1 MSNKRSQRNT
11 KSFKKARARA
21 GIPRQDLRSGGRVSL
36 MEGSVT
42 IGQND
47 DELTTTKT
55 TAETTEET
63 TAETT
68 EETTPETTEET
79 TPETTPETTEE
90 TTPVDTSDDMGSD
103 AATKAKADAKKALE
117 EADKAREEEEAIPKD
132 YSLEI
137 ADLEAKKKKLEAAS
151 KRLRGTGHPG
161 YGEDLADINRQ
172 LGRFNIRQQ
181 EYTDYQASQQDF
193 YNYSSLLTDVSE
205 EVEFEIKEAGKTV
218 AQEIIKNPA
227 IQGLTAKYT
236 EILNS
241 GMSPDDIQKAL
252 QDLGKESKE
261 LVIQLSQAPEFQNI
275 PLEKATLERR
285 GISGPGLPTAKK
297 EEEEKEG
304 IISRLIG
311 GILESYIGEKLSSV
325 IYDIGEGVF
334 DWMGST
340 VSRIFNFTT
349 GLFESDGDGR
359 PAWEEVSGG
368 LEIPGGTVVVQDQIE
383 VTGGGTVN
391 VAVDSDGDEI
401 VLENNPVNINDDGEL
416 LDEEGEVI
424 EDATVTEQ
432 EEDDGQDESDIVLDE
447 DGIREGRIAGSQ
459 GEVFNEEGE
468 RDDRKY
474 EVSTLLKEVELSP
487 EEGAAA
493 YQAYLDSDDYDSSKY
508 SDYEAWL
515 KDQPKK
521 TVAPAG
527 TITDD
532 ADIAKLG
539 ADYTTASLD
548 EVSTDINTTV
558 TAGTADTVTGIG
570 RPFSPEE
577 LQSNWEG
584 SEEYQQALTDADED
598 ADQQVIDLETNRRNL
613 LAQIKKTKGMGDVSR
628 TEDLNEDLKKLVR
641 RIARTKSR
649 RDSGALAKQLVED
662 SYQGWLETAPKTV
675 GGVGATTYEAVTGGV
690 AADTDVAKIDTATIK
705 QPTAAIATVTDT
717 VAAERSEEDEA
728 KGKASTSTFDK
739 SAESEVAR
747 VDFRTGDRT
756 ITPEEYAINWKDSDD
771 FKNIG
776 PIAKIPELVEVETDR
791 NKLATQLETASDEEK
806 VSIQEQIDALDARA
820 EQIKID
826 AQYTTPDGN
835 VFETETEGKAYEE
848 WLKTQPKETYNVAPT
863 PELEMQEREVITGE
877 PAPVGV
883 AAKIVNEY
891 GFGRSMKRVV
901 KGAQAKENAAAEL
914 AETYDLEP
922 ELADKILEDVGA
934 FDTENETQGNLGAIA
949 ALPRE
954 ALVSTQMENLMA
966 GMEDGKIPAWAR
978 PAVEKIEQNMAIRGL
993 SVSTVGRDSL
1003 FNAIIQAAAPL
1014 AESNAKALQ
1023 RRAEQNLDNEQQ
1035 ALIQDRNIAAK
1046 FLERNAEFA
1055 QEMKIANLSNDQ
1067 QMRIANL
1074 ESKNRAADSQM
1085 TSNDKRELANLNS
1098 KMQTNIAS
1106 AEIAKAMGIA
1116 QLNADQ
1122 QRAVENARINAN
1134 IDLAKFDD
1142 KQKVELVNS
1151 KFVQTMVAKDLDNRQ
1166 QAAIQ
1171 DSLNTAAIAMRN
1183 ADNKTRVS
1191 IEHAQN
1197 FLKANVANLN
1207 AEQQANMIDSQNE
1220 QQRLLSDQSAK
1231 NAALQFNAKNQTE
1244 VDMFQAE
1251 MATNLAKFNTQQ
1263 LNLMEQFNV
1272 AETNKMAAIDAG
1284 LSSDAEKANAQLG
1297 VEVSKFN
1304 AALDDTREKFNTTNS
1319 IKVQQ
1324 ANVEWMRKMNTID
1337 TAAQNAINSQN
1348 AQNAVGISM
1357 QDTAFL
1363 WQELRDIA
1371 TRDFQT
1377 NISDEEKMVAIMNT
1391 AFASETWL
1399 TDAKYKEERKS
1410 LGAAME
1416 EMFGLNLFGD
1426 E

>member
-1 MSNKRSQRNT
+1 MSKKRSQRNT
-11 KSFKKARARA
+11 KSFRKSRARA

-47 DELTTTKT
+47 DELTTT
-55 TAETTEET
+55 ETTEET
-63 TAETT
+63 TTETPETAEETT
-68 EETTPETTEET
+68 LETAEETTPETAEET
-79 TPETTPETTEE
+79 TT
-90 TTPVDTSDDMGSD
+90 VDTSDDMGSD
-103 AATKAKADAKKALE
+103 AAAKAKADAKKALE
-117 EADKAREEEEAIPKD
+117 EADKAREEEAAEQEAIPKD

-151 KRLRGTGHPG
+151 KRLEGTGHPG

-172 LGRFNIRQQ
+172 LERFNIRQQ
-181 EYTDYQASQQDF
+181 EYTNYQASQPEQPPQSYDLRDGISQEAEAEL
-193 YNYSSLLTDVSE
+193 NAAETAI
-205 EVEFEIKEAGKTV
+205 VENFS
-218 AQEIIKNPA
+218 QNPA
-227 IQGLTAKYT
+227 LQGLSAQYT
-236 EILNS
+236 DILNS
-241 GMSPDDIQKAL
+241 GMSVEETQKAL
-252 QDLGKESKE
+252 QNLSGETQKI
-261 LVIQLSQAPEFQNI
+261 VQQLI
-275 PLEKATLERR
+275 PQFENVPVAQLTADLERR
-285 GISGPGLPTAKK
+285 GMGPSGRVRDK
-297 EEEEKEG
+297 
-304 IISRLIG
+304 
-311 GILESYIGEKLSSV
+311 
-325 IYDIGEGVF
+325 
-334 DWMGST
+334 
-340 VSRIFNFTT
+340 
-349 GLFESDGDGR
+349 
-359 PAWEEVSGG
+359 
-368 LEIPGGTVVVQDQIE
+368 
-383 VTGGGTVN
+383 
-391 VAVDSDGDEI
+391 
-401 VLENNPVNINDDGEL
+401 DDGEGIL
-416 LDEEGEVI
+416 HKLVEGFLQIFISDKLAEVATDLGGEILTWIGGKANQVFDIFTGHFRDATPTEIAQSNNFNSELEQWLNQGNTNQNTGETNTSANQTDTDSSYSETTQTTDPTSSQTQTGTTQGDNVEDEEN
-424 EDATVTEQ
+424 Q
-432 EEDDGQDESDIVLDE
+432 ESETVLDK
-447 DGIREGRIAGSQ
+447 DGIREDRIAGSQ
-459 GEVFNEEGE
+459 GEVFNEEGQ
-468 RDDRKY
+468 RDDRKP
-474 EVSTLLKEVELSP
+474 EVATLLKEVELSP

-521 TVAPAG
+521 TVAPEG

-532 ADIAKLG
+532 TDVPKLG
-539 ADYTTASLD
+539 ADYTEASLD
-548 EVSTDINTTV
+548 KVSTDIATTV
-558 TAGTADTVTGIG
+558 TEGTADTVTGIG

-584 SEEYQQALTDADED
+584 SEEYQQALIDADED
-598 ADQQVIDLETNRRNL
+598 ANQQVIDLEANRKNL
-613 LAQIKKTKGMGDVSR
+613 LDQIKKTKGMGDVSR
-628 TEDLNEDLKKLVR
+628 TEDLNEDLSKLER

-649 RDSGALAKQLVED
+649 RDSGALAKQFVED

-675 GGVGATTYEAVTGGV
+675 GGVGATTYEAVTGEA
-690 AADTDVAKIDTATIK
+690 AADTDVAKIDTSKIK

-756 ITPEEYAINWKDSDD
+756 ITPEEYAVNWKDSDD
-771 FKNIG
+771 FKNID
-776 PIAKIPELVEVETDR
+776 PIVKIPELVEVETNR

-806 VSIQEQIDALDARA
+806 VSIQKQIDALDARA

-877 PAPVGV
+877 PAPVGT

-891 GFGRSMKRVV
+891 NFGRSMTRVV

-922 ELADKILEDVGA
+922 ELADKILEDVGG
-934 FDTENETQGNLGAIA
+934 FDTENETQGNLGAVA

-966 GMEDGKIPAWAR
+966 GMEDGAIPAWAR
-978 PAVEKIEQNMAIRGL
+978 PAVEKIEQNMAMRGL

-1003 FNAIIQAAAPL
+1003 FNAIIQSAVPL
-1014 AESNAKALQ
+1014 AESNARALQ
-1023 RRAEQNLDNEQQ
+1023 RRAEQNLSNEQQ
-1035 ALIQDRNIAAK
+1035 ALIQDRNIAAR
-1046 FLERNAEFA
+1046 FLEKNAEFA
-1055 QEMKIANLSNDQ
+1055 QQMKIANLSNDQ

-1085 TSNDKRELANLNS
+1085 SSNDKRELANLNS

-1116 QLNADQ
+1116 QLNVDQ
-1122 QRAVENARINAN
+1122 QRAVENAKINAN

-1151 KFVQTMVAKDLDNRQ
+1151 KFIQTMVAKDLDNRQ

-1171 DSLNTAAIAMRN
+1171 DSLNTAAIDMRN

-1197 FLKANVANLN
+1197 FLKADIANLN

-1244 VDMFQAE
+1244 VDMFQSE

-1263 LNLMEQFNV
+1263 LNLMEQFNI
-1272 AETNKMAAIDAG
+1272 AEKNKMAAIDAG
-1284 LSSDAEKANAQLG
+1284 LNSDAEKANAQLG

-1304 AALDDTREKFNTTNS
+1304 AALADTREKFNTTNS
-1319 IKVQQ
+1319 LKVQQ

-1377 NISDEEKMVAIMNT
+1377 DISDEEKMVAIMNT

-1399 TDAKYKEERKS
+1399 TDPKYKEERKS
-1410 LGAAME
+1410 LGEAME

-1426 E
+1426 T

>member
-1 MSNKRSQRNT
+1 
-11 KSFKKARARA
+11 
-21 GIPRQDLRSGGRVSL
+21 
-36 MEGSVT
+36 ME
-42 IGQND
+42 
-47 DELTTTKT
+47 
-55 TAETTEET
+55 
-63 TAETT
+63 
-68 EETTPETTEET
+68 
-79 TPETTPETTEE
+79 
-90 TTPVDTSDDMGSD
+90 
-103 AATKAKADAKKALE
+103 
-117 EADKAREEEEAIPKD
+117 
-132 YSLEI
+132 
-137 ADLEAKKKKLEAAS
+137 
-151 KRLRGTGHPG
+151 
-161 YGEDLADINRQ
+161 
-172 LGRFNIRQQ
+172 
-181 EYTDYQASQQDF
+181 
-193 YNYSSLLTDVSE
+193 
-205 EVEFEIKEAGKTV
+205 
-218 AQEIIKNPA
+218 
-227 IQGLTAKYT
+227 
-236 EILNS
+236 
-241 GMSPDDIQKAL
+241 
-252 QDLGKESKE
+252 
-261 LVIQLSQAPEFQNI
+261 
-275 PLEKATLERR
+275 
-285 GISGPGLPTAKK
+285 
-297 EEEEKEG
+297 
-304 IISRLIG
+304 
-311 GILESYIGEKLSSV
+311 
-325 IYDIGEGVF
+325 
-334 DWMGST
+334 
-340 VSRIFNFTT
+340 
-349 GLFESDGDGR
+349 
-359 PAWEEVSGG
+359 
-368 LEIPGGTVVVQDQIE
+368 
-383 VTGGGTVN
+383 
-391 VAVDSDGDEI
+391 
-401 VLENNPVNINDDGEL
+401 
-416 LDEEGEVI
+416 DEENQGSE
-424 EDATVTEQ
+424 T
-432 EEDDGQDESDIVLDE
+432 VLDK
-447 DGIREGRIAGSQ
+447 DGIREDRIAGSQ
-459 GEVFNEEGE
+459 GEVFNEEGQ
-468 RDDRKY
+468 RDDRRP
-474 EVSTLLKEVELSP
+474 EVATLLKEVEFSP
-487 EEGAAA
+487 EESAENFKA
-493 YQAYLDSDDYDSSKY
+493 YQESDDYDPLKYGDGREMDSQVITKSS
-508 SDYEAWL
+508 DGLEWPTPGAAQEYEAWL

-521 TVAPAG
+521 TVAPEG

-532 ADIAKLG
+532 TDVPKLG
-539 ADYTTASLD
+539 ADYTKASLD
-548 EVSTDINTTV
+548 KVSTDIATTV
-558 TAGTADTVTGIG
+558 TEGTADTVTGIG

-584 SEEYQQALTDADED
+584 SEEYQQALIDADED

-628 TEDLNEDLKKLVR
+628 TEDLNEDLSKLER

-675 GGVGATTYEAVTGGV
+675 GGVGATTYEAVTGEA
-690 AADTDVAKIDTATIK
+690 AADTDVAKIDTSKIK

-756 ITPEEYAINWKDSDD
+756 ITPEEYAVNWKDSDD
-771 FKNIG
+771 FKNID
-776 PIAKIPELVEVETDR
+776 PIVKIPELVEVETDR

-877 PAPVGV
+877 PAPVGT

-891 GFGRSMKRVV
+891 NFGRSMKRVV

-922 ELADKILEDVGA
+922 ELADKILEDVGG
-934 FDTENETQGNLGAIA
+934 FDTENETQGNLGAVA

-966 GMEDGKIPAWAR
+966 GMEDGAIPAWAR
-978 PAVEKIEQNMAIRGL
+978 PAVEKIEQNMAMRGL

-1003 FNAIIQAAAPL
+1003 FNAIIQSAVPL
-1014 AESNAKALQ
+1014 AESNARALQ
-1023 RRAEQNLDNEQQ
+1023 RRAEQNLSNEQQ
-1035 ALIQDRNIAAK
+1035 ALIQDRNIAAR
-1046 FLERNAEFA
+1046 FLEKNAEFA
-1055 QEMKIANLSNDQ
+1055 QQMKIANLSNDQ

-1085 TSNDKRELANLNS
+1085 SSNDKRELANLNS

-1116 QLNADQ
+1116 QLNVDQ
-1122 QRAVENARINAN
+1122 QRAVENAKINAN

-1151 KFVQTMVAKDLDNRQ
+1151 KFIQTMVAKDLDNRQ

-1171 DSLNTAAIAMRN
+1171 DSLNTAAIDMRN

-1197 FLKANVANLN
+1197 FLKADIANLN

-1244 VDMFQAE
+1244 VDMFQSE

-1263 LNLMEQFNV
+1263 LNLMEQFNI
-1272 AETNKMAAIDAG
+1272 AEKNKMAAIDAG
-1284 LSSDAEKANAQLG
+1284 LNSDAEKANAQLG

-1304 AALDDTREKFNTTNS
+1304 AALADTREKFNTTNS

-1337 TAAQNAINSQN
+1337 TAAQNSINSQN

-1377 NISDEEKMVAIMNT
+1377 DISDEEKMVAIMNT

-1399 TDAKYKEERKS
+1399 TDPKYKEERKS